1 MPRPADADP
10 PWAGTD
16 AAADQLLGHALKDTR
31 FREAAV
37 IGVWAEA
44 RVGGVRARQRGA

>member
-1 MPRPADADP
+1 M
-10 PWAGTD
+10 
-16 AAADQLLGHALKDTR
+16 KDTR